1 MEKEFLVLDWEIIE
15 NNLSQK
21 ELDLFYDLLN
31 KITEYELEED
41 DYCVIRKS
49 YLRKIE
55 LEEIE
60 QKEKKKELFKHL
72 EELSNLKDKSVAHAE
87 ADEILINFISNKD
100 IEKLYDKIIKYC

>member
-1 MEKEFLVLDWEIIE
+1 MEKEFLVLDWEVIE

-49 YLRKIE
+49 YLKRVE
-55 LEEIE
+55 LEE
-60 QKEKKKELFKHL
+60 KEHKERKKELFKRL
-72 EELSNLKDKSVAHAE
+72 EELSKLEDRDLAHAE
-87 ADEILINFISNKD
+87 ADELLINFILDKE
-100 IEKLYDKIIKYC
+100 IEKLYDKIK